1 MIPVLS
7 REQMRDFDRHA
18 IDECGVPG
26 VLLMENAGRAA
37 ADVIAERYDPGGL
50 DLLVLCGSG
59 NNGGD
64 GFVVARHLLARGA
77 DVTVLLTTEIAKLSG
92 DAAVMAA
99 AWVGVGG
106 TTFEKLE
113 GSARALKQALLIVDA
128 LFGTGLSRD
137 LSGSVAK
144 LVKAANQAAAPI
156 VALDIPS
163 GLDSNTGAVLGVSVQ
178 AALTVTFA
186 FPLMGAFSTAAV
198 GLSGELVVVDIGVPS
213 SLGGMPIASAR
224 WQGSHDVAALLPAR
238 APDTHKGSAGRVVA
252 FAGSAGMTGA
262 ALLVGAGALR
272 CGAGLVTLCSSP
284 EAMLSLE
291 RRVLELMTAA
301 YDSEDIAGSVDKILD
316 RAAAVVVGPG
326 LGQSDTARELSHY
339 VTLNFP
345 GPVVLDADG
354 ITHFCDE
361 PQRLREAKGPIILTP
376 HSGEMA
382 RLLGVSIAEV
392 EADRMAALQKAV
404 ELTASVVL
412 LKGPRTL
419 IGVSGSLPVVNSSG
433 CAALA
438 TAGSG
443 DVLAGIIAALATKLS
458 PVEAAR
464 VGAHLHG
471 LCGEAWATGGQPGGM
486 LAHEIADWLPR
497 VWADLTR

>member
-1 MIPVLS
+1 
-7 REQMRDFDRHA
+7 
-18 IDECGVPG
+18 
-26 VLLMENAGRAA
+26 
-37 ADVIAERYDPGGL
+37 
-50 DLLVLCGSG
+50 
-59 NNGGD
+59 
-64 GFVVARHLLARGA
+64 
-77 DVTVLLTTEIAKLSG
+77 
-92 DAAVMAA
+92 
-99 AWVGVGG
+99 
-106 TTFEKLE
+106 
-113 GSARALKQALLIVDA
+113 
-128 LFGTGLSRD
+128 
-137 LSGSVAK
+137 
-144 LVKAANQAAAPI
+144 
-156 VALDIPS
+156 
-163 GLDSNTGAVLGVSVQ
+163 
-178 AALTVTFA
+178 
-186 FPLMGAFSTAAV
+186 
-198 GLSGELVVVDIGVPS
+198 
-213 SLGGMPIASAR
+213 
-224 WQGSHDVAALLPAR
+224 
-238 APDTHKGSAGRVVA
+238 
-252 FAGSAGMTGA
+252 MTGA

-284 EAMLSLE
+284 EAMPSLE

-471 LCGEAWATGGQPGGM
+471 LCGEGWAEGGPPAGM
-486 LAHEIADWLPR
+486 LAHEIADWLPP
-497 VWADLTR
+497 VWANLAQAKP